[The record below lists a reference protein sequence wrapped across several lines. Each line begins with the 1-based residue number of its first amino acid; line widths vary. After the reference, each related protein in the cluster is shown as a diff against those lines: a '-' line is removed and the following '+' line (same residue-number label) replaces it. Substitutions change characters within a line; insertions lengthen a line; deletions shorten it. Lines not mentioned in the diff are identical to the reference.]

1 MLTTGWNNLRNVYN
15 FNGNKKVFFNYL
27 GRSRFS
33 FTIGNNI
40 ENDNQIPS
48 FHSRSTK
55 PGRTV
60 YFDITLNNLQMAIP
74 SILVFSC
81 YIYSYNFLRCILLKQ
96 NCLTFFFHIYI
107 QILPPRFHDFLW
119 EYDFSDLTLWGERG
133 TQAIC
138 KIEYK
143 NPQSAYSKLG
153 KNWEEFSLA
162 NGFNMGDQLRF
173 KFIDRCFSE
182 HVCVYK
188 INP

>member
-1 MLTTGWNNLRNVYN
+1 MHIIKRKL
-15 FNGNKKVFFNYL
+15 
-27 GRSRFS
+27 S
-33 FTIGNNI
+33 
-40 ENDNQIPS
+40 
-48 FHSRSTK
+48 H
-55 PGRTV
+55 
-60 YFDITLNNLQMAIP
+60 
-74 SILVFSC
+74 
-81 YIYSYNFLRCILLKQ
+81 
-96 NCLTFFFHIYI
+96 FFFHIYI

-133 TQAIC
+133 TQTIC